1 MAGVERYF
9 TDSVLDAI
17 SRYAPPEGG
26 QNSWSIFVVSS

>member
-26 QNSWSIFVVSS
+26 PEQLIDICCL